1 MKRKLI
7 KIALAMVVLEITTT
21 AIAGTYLANKWPE
34 LKPHVPSQVAAAIDQ
49 VMER

>member
-1 MKRKLI
+1 MKRKLV
-7 KIALAMVVLEITTT
+7 KVALAMVVLEITST

-34 LKPHVPSQVAAAIDQ
+34 LKAHVPSHVAAAIDR